1 MSQNLD
7 YWYDAQIRRYLT
19 QFMRIFSGF
28 KVSEGVRS
36 GSTYYNRVPVRYADM
51 QRMVSHI
58 LKKGSENMVNSTP
71 FIACSIGS
79 LLIARDRV
87 HEPMLVDKLQIAE
100 RQFDSTANAY
110 STSANAQS
118 RPGNLYSTD
127 RYMPVPYNLTMQV
140 DIWSGNTDQKLQLL
154 EQILILFNPSIQLQQ
169 NTNPLDWT
177 SVFEVE
183 LTDMQWS
190 NRSIPA
196 CVDETIDVST
206 LTFTLPI
213 WLSPPAKVK
222 RQKIINTIVNNIYDT
237 SSVSNLGYDEDIYD
251 FFRTLDDDFELHT
264 IVPNNYE
271 VKIEGTDAVLYK
283 DGSTLANWND
293 LLEILAPQG
302 SQGSLANTSVQI
314 DDIPLTT
321 GSTLQLNISND
332 VDATT
337 NLISGYVTRNSLE
350 SSKLVFTLDADTLPS
365 TTLTD
370 VTRIVDAG
378 VNYPGDGTL
387 DAAAVGQRYLL
398 TGEVQGNKWGITADA
413 NDTG

>member
-1 MSQNLD
+1 M
-7 YWYDAQIRRYLT
+7 
-19 QFMRIFSGF
+19 
-28 KVSEGVRS
+28 
-36 GSTYYNRVPVRYADM
+36 
-51 QRMVSHI
+51 
-58 LKKGSENMVNSTP
+58 
-71 FIACSIGS
+71 
-79 LLIARDRV
+79 
-87 HEPMLVDKLQIAE
+87 
-100 RQFDSTANAY
+100 
-110 STSANAQS
+110 
-118 RPGNLYSTD
+118 
-127 RYMPVPYNLTMQV
+127 
-140 DIWSGNTDQKLQLL
+140 
-154 EQILILFNPSIQLQQ
+154 
-169 NTNPLDWT
+169 
-177 SVFEVE
+177 
-183 LTDMQWS
+183 
-190 NRSIPA
+190 
-196 CVDETIDVST
+196 
-206 LTFTLPI
+206 
-213 WLSPPAKVK
+213 
-222 RQKIINTIVNNIYDT
+222 
-237 SSVSNLGYDEDIYD
+237 
-251 FFRTLDDDFELHT
+251 HT

-370 VTRIVDAG
+370 VTRIVDAS

-398 TGEVQGNKWGITADA
+398 TGEIQGNQWGITADA
-413 NDTG
+413 NDIIEYSGSAWSIVFDASNISTVQYVKNLYTNKQYKWVNNLWTSTDEG